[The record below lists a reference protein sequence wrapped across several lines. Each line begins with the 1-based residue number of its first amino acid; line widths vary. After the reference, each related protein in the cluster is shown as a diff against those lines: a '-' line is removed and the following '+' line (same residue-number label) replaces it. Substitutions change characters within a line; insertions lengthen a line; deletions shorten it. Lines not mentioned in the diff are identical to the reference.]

1 MNIDTPTMQI
11 LIAQGEAAVALA
23 EREATVSSARVRLQ
37 RAEEAVQAIRIK
49 SMPVVPSA
57 AEWQARVDVSIADCE
72 LEIAEKLA
80 QAQLE
85 AARMIIDIR
94 KSALEVLQV
103 ASDSTAKPTVA
114 HLRHAVRIYEEY
126 MSDTAATLVESI
138 ARGLALNDERWVK
151 PAASILDSMSHLRTY
166 HGTGYTSWDTIA
178 DIKDAIDETEPQEVA
193 CEAGVE

>member
-126 MSDTAATLVESI
+126 MSDTTATLVESI